1 MNAISEKPALLNL
14 VLAALMII
22 MIVLSCVGYYET
34 DSGTYSIMGY
44 IAMPSDYPELESFFE
59 SSVEEFN
66 INDVIGAPL
75 WVFLIGAIA
84 CIVCVAFRD
93 RAAASLAAIAWSAGG
108 LIGYISS
115 AYLPLGNA
123 YYLHICILALALVL
137 SVLNALGLKRELA
150 TVR

>member
-1 MNAISEKPALLNL
+1 MNTLSEKPAVLNL
-14 VLAALMII
+14 VLAGLMIV
-22 MIVLSCVGYYET
+22 MMVLSCVGCYST

-59 SSVEEFN
+59 SNVEEFN
-66 INDVIGAPL
+66 INDVVGAPL
-75 WVFLIGAIA
+75 WVFLIGAVA
-84 CIVCVAFRD
+84 CVVCLVWRD
-93 RAAASLAAIAWSAGG
+93 RAAASLAAVVWSVGG

-123 YYLHICILALALVL
+123 YYLHICILVLALALAVIN
-137 SVLNALGLKRELA
+137 SLGLKRELA